1 MGDGGPITVPP
12 DAEVMIGSDGSVAAK
27 AANQP
32 ATPIGRSKRADPPA
46 GALVKGG
53 DGLLRQRGGEPAE
66 ADPAVRVVG
75 IDRAVERKYGRPVAH
90 LAAALGADGA
100 DGARVTIL

>member
-1 MGDGGPITVPP
+1 MAVPSPRPGCGGVLLIHDFIHDFIRI
-12 DAEVMIGSDGSVAAK
+12 DAL
-27 AANQP
+27 
-32 ATPIGRSKRADPPA
+32 AD
-46 GALVKGG
+46 ALSRMA
-53 DGLLRQRGGEPAE
+53 D
-66 ADPAVRVVG
+66 DPAVRVVG